1 MLNDK
6 IKEKKKKEWKWKNK
20 KRGKWKK
27 NERDPSELKPNFM
40 S

>member
-6 IKEKKKKEWKWKNK
+6 IRKKKEWKWKNK